1 MSLKTLV
8 LQEIEQGPWMEN
20 NVDRGSSLL
29 IPTSMNG
36 GCIIVGENK
45 IQYKSSSS
53 SASITIAPTLMKV
66 GKMCMTGIYIII
78 MLLIFVLL
86 VQTYAQVGA
95 DGSRFLLSDYVG
107 NLFLLVLENKDNT
120 YVSG

>member
-1 MSLKTLV
+1 M

-66 GKMCMTGIYIII
+66 GKMCMTNIYYYYH
-78 MLLIFVLL
+78 VC
-86 VQTYAQVGA
+86 
-95 DGSRFLLSDYVG
+95 
-107 NLFLLVLENKDNT
+107 
-120 YVSG
+120 

>member
-1 MSLKTLV
+1 
-8 LQEIEQGPWMEN
+8 MEN

-45 IQYKSSSS
+45 IQYKSSDG

-66 GKMCMTGIYIII
+66 GKMLTYTLRCMSC
-78 MLLIFVLL
+78 VC
-86 VQTYAQVGA
+86 
-95 DGSRFLLSDYVG
+95 
-107 NLFLLVLENKDNT
+107 
-120 YVSG
+120 